1 MKIIQAT
8 FYINDDKRADFLA
21 DIFPLITS
29 ARLEEGCLK
38 YDLYES
44 VEKKNQFAM
53 IENWQNQEAVEQH
66 NQNPLLIKLFGNM
79 PEYAEKKT
87 ELTVTEKED

>member
-21 DIFPLITS
+21 DIFPLIT

-44 VEKKNQFAM
+44 VEKKTNL
-53 IENWQNQEAVEQH
+53 
-66 NQNPLLIKLFGNM
+66 P
-79 PEYAEKKT
+79 
-87 ELTVTEKED
+87 

>member
-38 YDLYES
+38 YDAYES
-44 VEKKNQFAM
+44 VEKNQFAM

>member
-44 VEKKNQFAM
+44 VEKKP
-53 IENWQNQEAVEQH
+53 ICH
-66 NQNPLLIKLFGNM
+66 
-79 PEYAEKKT
+79 
-87 ELTVTEKED
+87 D

>member
-44 VEKKNQFAM
+44 VEKKTNLPRLR
-53 IENWQNQEAVEQH
+53 IGK
-66 NQNPLLIKLFGNM
+66 IKKRLNSITKIR
-79 PEYAEKKT
+79 Y
-87 ELTVTEKED
+87 